1 MLTLTKSHDLFDSA
15 SKVLPQGVTS
25 NFRYWGPKATRYLQG
40 GKGAH
45 VWDVDGNDYIDY
57 RLGYGPALLG
67 HSDDRVDNA
76 VIEAIR
82 SGQTFSMSLPI
93 EQQVATK
100 ITQMM
105 PSIEMVRFANSGTEA
120 TMHALRL
127 ARAYTRR
134 QKFIMFEG
142 QYHGAHDSV
151 MFTPM
156 VRNDW
161 ITTHRRS
168 PVAVPV
174 SSGVPDVLSQ
184 LVIMLPYNDPETL
197 TRILKQT
204 WQDVAAILIEPILGN
219 CSGITPEP
227 GWLETVRALCDEY
240 GIVLIMDEVK
250 TGFRLGR
257 GGGQEVFGVK
267 ADLTTLAKALGNGY
281 PVAAFGGKR
290 EIMSMLGEGVV
301 HGGTYCGNRVA
312 MAAANA
318 TLDIYMNTDALDTVI
333 ANGRELQSAF
343 VEILDR
349 SGMPYVILGHPSLFT
364 FAPTD
369 KKPKDFRDWLMIDR
383 KLYERITEAMI
394 ERNVLP
400 EPDIREPFFISA
412 ALTTQDIAKT
422 AEVLEDSLREVLGK
436 K

>member
-1 MLTLTKSHDLFDSA
+1 MLTMTKSNAMFESA
-15 SKVLPQGVTS
+15 AKVLPQGVTS
-25 NFRYWGPKATRYLQG
+25 NFRYWGPKATRYLRG

-45 VWDVDGNDYIDY
+45 IWDVDGNEYIDY
-57 RLGYGPALLG
+57 RLGYGPAILG

-82 SGQTFSMSLPI
+82 TGQSFSMSLPI
-93 EQQVATK
+93 EQEVARK
-100 ITQMM
+100 ISKLV

-156 VRNDW
+156 IRNDW
-161 ITTHRRS
+161 ISSHRRS

-184 LVIMLPYNDPETL
+184 LIIMLPYNDPETL
-197 TRILKQT
+197 TRVLKQS
-204 WQDVAAILIEPILGN
+204 WHEVAAILIEPMLGN
-219 CSGITPEP
+219 CSGIAPEP
-227 GWLETVRALCDEY
+227 GWLETVRAQCDEY

-250 TGFRLGR
+250 TGFRLAR

-312 MAAANA
+312 MAAAN
-318 TLDIYMNTDALDTVI
+318 TCLDIYMNTDALDRVV
-333 ANGRELQSAF
+333 ANGRELQSVF

-349 SGMPYVILGHPSLFT
+349 SGMPYVIVGHPSLFT

-400 EPDIREPFFISA
+400 EPDIREPFFISS
-412 ALTTQDIAKT
+412 ALSAQDIAKT

-436 K
+436 

>member
-1 MLTLTKSHDLFDSA
+1 MLTMTKSNAMFESA
-15 SKVLPQGVTS
+15 AKVLPQGVTS

-45 VWDVDGNDYIDY
+45 IWDVDGNEYIDY
-57 RLGYGPALLG
+57 RLGYGPAILG

-76 VIEAIR
+76 VVEAIR
-82 SGQTFSMSLPI
+82 AGQSFSMSLPI
-93 EQQVATK
+93 EQEVARK
-100 ITQMM
+100 ISKLV

-127 ARAYTRR
+127 ARAYTCR

-156 VRNDW
+156 IRNDW
-161 ITTHRRS
+161 ISSHRRS
-168 PVAVPV
+168 PIAVPV

-184 LVIMLPYNDPETL
+184 LIIMLPYNDPETL
-197 TRILKQT
+197 TRVLKQS
-204 WQDVAAILIEPILGN
+204 WHEVAAILIEPMLGN
-219 CSGITPEP
+219 CSGIAPEP
-227 GWLETVRALCDEY
+227 GWLETVRAQCDEY

-250 TGFRLGR
+250 TGFRLAR

-318 TLDIYMNTDALDTVI
+318 CLDIYMNTDALDRVV
-333 ANGRELQSAF
+333 ANGRELQSVF

-349 SGMPYVILGHPSLFT
+349 SGMPYVIVGHPSLFT
-364 FAPTD
+364 FAPTN

-400 EPDIREPFFISA
+400 EPDIREPFFISS
-412 ALTTQDIAKT
+412 ALTHQDIAKT

-436 K
+436 

>member
-1 MLTLTKSHDLFDSA
+1 MLTMTNSHAMFESA
-15 SKVLPQGVTS
+15 AKVLPQGVTS
-25 NFRYWGPKATRYLQG
+25 NFRYWGPKATRYLKG

-45 VWDVDGNDYIDY
+45 IWDVDGNEYIDY
-57 RLGYGPALLG
+57 RLGYGPAILG

-82 SGQTFSMSLPI
+82 AGQSFSMSLPI
-93 EQQVATK
+93 EQEVARK
-100 ITQMM
+100 ISTLV

-161 ITTHRRS
+161 ISSHRRS
-168 PVAVPV
+168 PIAVPV
-174 SSGVPDVLSQ
+174 SSGVPEALNQ

-197 TRILKQT
+197 VRVLKQS
-204 WQDVAAILIEPILGN
+204 WHEVAAILIEPMLGN

-227 GWLETVRALCDEY
+227 GWLETVRAQCDEY

-250 TGFRLGR
+250 TGFRIAR

-318 TLDIYMNTDALDTVI
+318 CLDIYMNTDALDLVVT
-333 ANGRELQSAF
+333 NGRELQSVF

-349 SGMPYVILGHPSLFT
+349 AGMPYVIVGHPALFT

-369 KKPKDFRDWLMIDR
+369 KKPKDFRDWLGIDR

-400 EPDIREPFFISA
+400 EPDIREPFFISS
-412 ALTTQDIAKT
+412 ALTHQDIAKT
-422 AEVLEDSLREVLGK
+422 AEVLEDSLREVLG
-436 K
+436 